1 MNPKNVRGNARLCD
15 LDHGFFF
22 FEKMYTYR
30 ALRLFT
36 SNDISLTQIEVFFMK
51 VVSNHPAM
59 AGGAAE
65 ACPPSREEV
74 PAGFSGLFLRFFRA
88 IYRHRANVILIALAV
103 LFFALPHLGYAE
115 DLLVSQKQDAKDTFG
130 HGSTVEWGLYIA
142 EILISGGLYMK
153 TRNPMLFIGGL
164 GFLIVVTRAFF
175 ALAG

>member
-1 MNPKNVRGNARLCD
+1 
-15 LDHGFFF
+15 
-22 FEKMYTYR
+22 
-30 ALRLFT
+30 
-36 SNDISLTQIEVFFMK
+36 MK
-51 VVSNHPAM
+51 VVTHHPAM

-65 ACPPSREEV
+65 ACPPSRTTLFQ
-74 PAGFSGLFLRFFRA
+74 GFLRQCVRLRRG
-88 IYRHRANVILIALAV
+88 IYRHRANLILIALAV

-164 GFLIVVTRAFF
+164 GFLIVVKRAFF
-175 ALAG
+175 ALDGYSWHGQGRTSVTVPRTPP